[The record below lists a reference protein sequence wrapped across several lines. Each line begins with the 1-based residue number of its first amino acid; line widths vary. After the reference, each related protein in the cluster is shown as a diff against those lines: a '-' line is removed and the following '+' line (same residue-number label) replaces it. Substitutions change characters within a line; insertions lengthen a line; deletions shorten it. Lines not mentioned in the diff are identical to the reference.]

1 LGKIDIGSK
10 RLVHLYSQAWV
21 EWVLQTPV
29 QVETELS
36 GEFQFIAR
44 YSDSLLQLSGPQGRF
59 LALTELQFQYKPNI
73 PKRVMAY
80 AALAREKYD
89 MDVFVTVVYFMPPPE
104 DVTLTNSYH
113 QEFLG
118 QVARQDFQL
127 IKLWEL
133 DANNAL
139 ATNNPILLPFVP
151 LMRNGNT
158 QQMVQT
164 CAQRL
169 RQQPEHA
176 DELETFLAVLASYVL
191 DKDLLNQLVR
201 WDMDIVYKSPILE
214 EILSENYRRGYQQ
227 GSEAA
232 SKAVREE
239 VRKDMLDT
247 LQQLLTFRFGIAT
260 THFDSRFQSLD
271 LQALKP
277 LHQAALQAQSLA
289 EFENALNTIPSQVPQ
304 ESQDT

>member
-1 LGKIDIGSK
+1 LGKIDTGSK
-10 RLVHLYSQAWV
+10 RLIHLYSQAWV

-36 GEFQFIAR
+36 GDFQFIAR
-44 YSDSLLQLSGPQGRF
+44 YSDSLLQVNGPQGRF

-73 PKRVMAY
+73 PKRAMAY

-89 MDVFVTVVYFMPPPE
+89 MDVFVTVVYFLPPPK
-104 DVTLTNSYH
+104 DVTLTNAFH
-113 QEFLG
+113 QEFMG
-118 QVARQDFQL
+118 QVAHQDFQL
-127 IKLWEL
+127 IELWEL

-139 ATNNPILLPFVP
+139 AANNPILLPFVP

-158 QQMVQT
+158 KQMVQT
-164 CAQRL
+164 CAQRI

-191 DKDLLNQLVR
+191 DKDLVNQLVR
-201 WDMDIVYKSPILE
+201 WDMDIVYKSPIIQ

-289 EFENALNTIPSQVPQ
+289 EFENALNTIPSPVPK